1 MVKKYYAVKKGRHPG
16 IYKTW
21 TECQKE
27 VNGYPN
33 AKFKSFLT
41 LEGANEWLQTTGN
54 TVTSTKAVNYSD
66 DILVY
71 TDGGC
76 SGNPGPGGWA
86 CVIIAEGQARQLS
99 GGEKLTTNNKMELMA
114 AISAL
119 SAIKNTAR
127 FQGIPVEVNIDSQY
141 VKNGITQW
149 IFSWKKKGWKKG
161 DGAPALNVD
170 LWEEILQLL
179 SVHKVS
185 FVWVKGHDGHAYNE
199 RCDKL
204 ATDFADSFPH

>member
-71 TDGGC
+71 TV
-76 SGNPGPGGWA
+76 A
-86 CVIIAEGQARQLS
+86 LFVLLFL
-99 GGEKLTTNNKMELMA
+99 LTQ
-114 AISAL
+114 I
-119 SAIKNTAR
+119 
-127 FQGIPVEVNIDSQY
+127 
-141 VKNGITQW
+141 
-149 IFSWKKKGWKKG
+149 
-161 DGAPALNVD
+161 
-170 LWEEILQLL
+170 
-179 SVHKVS
+179 
-185 FVWVKGHDGHAYNE
+185 
-199 RCDKL
+199 
-204 ATDFADSFPH
+204 